1 MAENITAL
9 YAGKAASGF
18 MSASLLSGE
27 TLAKG
32 YITVL
37 PNVAYKVNLNNFS
50 MTAASVADSTCAFT
64 DAGDVNYV
72 EKALTPKCLQV
83 NKALCK
89 NNWLQTWAG
98 SNMRAGLDG
107 SLQSDF
113 ATYLISYAGSL
124 VGQQVEKSI
133 WQGAAGTSG
142 EFDGFE
148 ALLAADAAVVDVAAV
163 AGGIDAANIIAE
175 IGKVRDAI
183 PAAVYG
189 QEDTCIFMGTSAFRS
204 YISAQA
210 ALGYLN
216 QYHAGVTESNFEGI
230 PLKWCPGMS
239 DNKMIAGRKSN
250 MFFAT
255 DLEGDLTEVKLL
267 DQTLV
272 DGSDNVNL
280 VMKFNAGVGYSTSAD
295 IVLYA

>member
-72 EKALTPKCLQV
+72 EKALTPKRLQV

-133 WQGAAGTSG
+133 WAGAAGTSG

-148 ALLAADAAVVDVAAV
+148 TLLAADAAVVDVT
-163 AGGIDAANIIAE
+163 GTTLSAANIIVE
-175 IGKVRDAI
+175 LGKVRDAI

-189 QEDTCIFMGTSAFRS
+189 QEDTCIFMGTAAFRS
-204 YISAQA
+204 YIAAQA
-210 ALGYLN
+210 QLGYLN

-239 DNKMIAGRKSN
+239 ANKMVAGRKSN

-255 DLEGDLTEVKLL
+255 DLEGDMTEVKLL

>member
-37 PNVAYKVNLNNFS
+37 PNVAYKVSLNNFS

-72 EKALTPKCLQV
+72 EKALTPKRLQV

-133 WQGAAGTSG
+133 WAGASGTSG

-148 ALLAADAAVVDVAAV
+148 ALLAADAAVVDVV
-163 AGGIDAANIIAE
+163 GTTLNAANIIVE

-183 PAAVYG
+183 PSAVYG
-189 QEDTCIFMGTSAFRS
+189 QEDTCIFMGTAAFRS
-204 YISAQA
+204 YIAAQA

-230 PLKWCPGMS
+230 PIKWCPGMS
-239 DNKMIAGRKSN
+239 ANKMVAGRKSN

-255 DLEGDLTEVKLL
+255 DLEGDMTEVKLL

-280 VMKFNAGVGYSTSAD
+280 VMKFNAGVGFSTGAD

>member
-72 EKALTPKCLQV
+72 EKALAPKRLQV

-133 WQGAAGTSG
+133 WQGAATTGG

-148 ALLAADAAVVDVAAV
+148 VLLADDAAVVDVAAV
-163 AGGIDAANIIAE
+163 VGGINAANIIAE

>member
-72 EKALTPKCLQV
+72 EKALTPKRLQV

-133 WQGAAGTSG
+133 WQGAVATSG

-148 ALLAADAAVVDVAAV
+148 ALLAADAAVVDVAAI
-163 AGGIDAANIIAE
+163 AGGINAANIIAE

-204 YISAQA
+204 YIAAQA
-210 ALGYLN
+210 QLGYLN

-255 DLEGDLTEVKLL
+255 DLEGDMTEVKLL

-280 VMKFNAGVGYSTSAD
+280 VMRFNAGVGYSTSAD

>member
-72 EKALTPKCLQV
+72 EKALTPKRLQV

-133 WQGAAGTSG
+133 WAGAAGTSG

-148 ALLAADAAVVDVAAV
+148 ALLAADAAVVDVV
-163 AGGIDAANIIAE
+163 GTTLNAANIIVE

-183 PAAVYG
+183 PSAVYG
-189 QEDTCIFMGTSAFRS
+189 QEDTCIFMGTAAFRS
-204 YISAQA
+204 YIAAQA

-216 QYHAGVTESNFEGI
+216 QYHAGVT
-230 PLKWCPGMS
+230 
-239 DNKMIAGRKSN
+239 
-250 MFFAT
+250 
-255 DLEGDLTEVKLL
+255 
-267 DQTLV
+267 
-272 DGSDNVNL
+272 
-280 VMKFNAGVGYSTSAD
+280 
-295 IVLYA
+295 

>member
-72 EKALTPKCLQV
+72 EKALTPKRLQV

-133 WQGAAGTSG
+133 WAGAAGTSG

-148 ALLAADAAVVDVAAV
+148 ALLAADAAVVDVV
-163 AGGIDAANIIAE
+163 GTTLNAANIIVE

-183 PAAVYG
+183 PSAVYG
-189 QEDTCIFMGTSAFRS
+189 QEDTCIFMGTAAFRS
-204 YISAQA
+204 YIAAQA

-239 DNKMIAGRKSN
+239 ANKMVAGRKSN
-250 MFFAT
+250 LFFAT
-255 DLEGDLTEVKLL
+255 DLEGDMTEVKLL

>member
-72 EKALTPKCLQV
+72 EKALTPKRLQV

-133 WQGAAGTSG
+133 WQGATGNSG

-148 ALLAADAAVVDVAAV
+148 VLLAADAAVVDVAAV
-163 AGGIDAANIIAE
+163 AGGINAANIIAE

-204 YISAQA
+204 YIAAQA

-239 DNKMIAGRKSN
+239 ANKMIAGRKSN

-255 DLEGDLTEVKLL
+255 DLEGDMTEVKLL
-267 DQTLV
+267 DQTMV

>member
-1 MAENITAL
+1 MADSYTKL
-9 YAGKAASGF
+9 YAGKAAAGF

-32 YITVL
+32 YLTVL
-37 PNVAYKVNLNNFS
+37 PNVAFKVNLNNFNL
-50 MTAASVADSTCAFT
+50 AAAAVADATCDFT
-64 DAGDVNYV
+64 SAGDVTYV
-72 EKALTPKCLQV
+72 EKALAPKRLQV
-83 NKALCK
+83 NRALCK
-89 NNWLQTWAG
+89 NDWLSTWAG
-98 SNMRAGLDG
+98 ANMRAGLDG
-107 SLQSDF
+107 TLQSDF

-133 WQGAAGTSG
+133 WQGAAATGG
-142 EFDGFE
+142 EFDGFQ
-148 ALLAADAAVVDVAAV
+148 ALLTADGGADVTAV
-163 AGGIDAANIIAE
+163 AGGINAGNVIAE

-183 PAAVYG
+183 ADAVYG
-189 QEDTCIFMGTSAFRS
+189 QDDLCIFMGTAAFKH

-230 PLKWCPGMS
+230 PIKWCPGMAA
-239 DNKMIAGRKSN
+239 NVMVAGRKSN
-250 MFFAT
+250 LFFAT
-255 DLEGDLTEVKLL
+255 DLEGDMTEVKLL
-267 DQTLV
+267 DQTMV

-280 VMKFNAGVGYSTSAD
+280 VMKFNAGVGYSTRAD

>member
-1 MAENITAL
+1 MADSYTKL
-9 YAGKAASGF
+9 YAGKAAAGF

-32 YITVL
+32 YLTVL
-37 PNVAYKVNLNNFS
+37 PNVAFKVNLNNFNL
-50 MTAASVADSTCAFT
+50 AAAAVADATCDFT
-64 DAGDVNYV
+64 SAGDVTYV
-72 EKALTPKCLQV
+72 EKALAPKRLQV
-83 NKALCK
+83 NRALCK
-89 NNWLQTWAG
+89 NDWLSTWAG
-98 SNMRAGLDG
+98 ANMRAGLDG
-107 SLQSDF
+107 TLQSDF

-133 WQGAAGTSG
+133 WQGAAATGG
-142 EFDGFE
+142 EFDGFQ
-148 ALLAADAAVVDVAAV
+148 ALLTADGGADVTAV
-163 AGGIDAANIIAE
+163 AGGINAGNVIAE

-183 PAAVYG
+183 ADAVYG
-189 QEDTCIFMGTSAFRS
+189 QDDLCIFMGTAAFKH

-230 PLKWCPGMS
+230 PIKWCPGMAA
-239 DNKMIAGRKSN
+239 NVMVAGRKSN

-267 DQTLV
+267 DQTMV

-280 VMKFNAGVGYSTSAD
+280 VMKFNAGVGYSTRAD

>member
-72 EKALTPKCLQV
+72 EKALTPKRLQV

-133 WQGAAGTSG
+133 WAGAAGTSG

-148 ALLAADAAVVDVAAV
+148 ALLAADAGVVDVAAV

-183 PAAVYG
+183 PSAVYG
-189 QEDTCIFMGTSAFRS
+189 QEDTCIFMGTAAFRS
-204 YISAQA
+204 YIAAQA

-239 DNKMIAGRKSN
+239 ANKMVAGRKSN

-255 DLEGDLTEVKLL
+255 DLEGDMTEVKLL